1 MFPIYVLLS
10 ASVDY
15 LNGSKLSMYISMN
28 TQKQKRLV
36 YVLVSLLVCR
46 PLLYLVM
53 ISAITIA
60 HYQTISTSRLL
71 PENDAAS
78 RAERVMS
85 FNVTDECAVN
95 DYYSR
100 RQNNHFYGEN
110 EVKSLTKVAWFLPN
124 SHNITRVIWE
134 RDIKHAIVSM
144 TWRMLIK
151 VL

>member
-1 MFPIYVLLS
+1 MLS

-36 YVLVSLLVCR
+36 YVLVSLLVCT

>member
-1 MFPIYVLLS
+1 
-10 ASVDY
+10 
-15 LNGSKLSMYISMN
+15 MYISMN

-60 HYQTISTSRLL
+60 HYQTISTYRLL

-85 FNVTDECAVN
+85 SNVTDEYAVN

-110 EVKSLTKVAWFLPN
+110 EVKSLTKVA
-124 SHNITRVIWE
+124 
-134 RDIKHAIVSM
+134 
-144 TWRMLIK
+144 
-151 VL
+151 